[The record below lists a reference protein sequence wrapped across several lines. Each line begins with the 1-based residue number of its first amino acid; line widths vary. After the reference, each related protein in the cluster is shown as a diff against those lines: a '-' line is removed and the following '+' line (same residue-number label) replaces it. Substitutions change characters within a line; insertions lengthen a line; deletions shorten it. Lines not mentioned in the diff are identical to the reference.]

1 MKRSFWKG
9 RKVLITGHTGF
20 KGSWLSL
27 WLQKA
32 GAVLTGFALQPPTTP
47 NLFELARVAEG
58 MASVSGDIRELDDLK
73 TCVVEAEPEIVF
85 HLAAQAL
92 VQNSY
97 QQPVETYATNIM
109 GTVNLLEAVR
119 QAKSVRAVIIV
130 TSDKCYENKSW
141 HWGYRENDRL
151 GGFDPYASSKACA
164 ELVTA
169 AYRNSFFPAERYAEH
184 GVAIATVRTGNV
196 IGGGD
201 WAANRL
207 LPDIVRAIL
216 ERQRLY
222 VRHPQAIRPWQF
234 VLEPLMGYLMLAERL
249 WEEGTHF
256 DGAWN
261 FGPMPNDARPVA
273 WVVEQML
280 QRWHNPQPWTIDQ
293 NSHPHEDTYLR
304 LDTSRANTLLQ
315 WWPRLNLA
323 EALEWT
329 VEWYQA
335 FQAGVDMRPVTNNQI
350 ERYEQRR

>member
-1 MKRSFWKG
+1 MNRSFWSSK
-9 RKVLITGHTGF
+9 KVLITGHTGF

-32 GAVLTGFALQPPTTP
+32 GAELTGFALPPPTTP

-58 MASVSGDIRELDDLK
+58 MVSNSGDIRKLDSLI
-73 TCVVEAEPEIVF
+73 TCLASTKPEIVI

-92 VQNSY
+92 VQSSY
-97 QQPVETYATNIM
+97 QQPVATYATNIM

-119 QAKSVRAVIIV
+119 QVNSVRVVIIV

-141 HWGYRENDRL
+141 QWGYRENDQL

-169 AYRNSFFPAERYAEH
+169 AYRQSFFPAAKYSEH
-184 GVAIATVRTGNV
+184 GVAIATVRAGNV

-207 LPDIVRAIL
+207 VPDIVRAIL
-216 ERQRLY
+216 NGHQLRI
-222 VRHPQAIRPWQF
+222 RHPQAIRPWQF
-234 VLEPLMGYLMLAERL
+234 VLEPLLGYLLLAERL
-249 WEEGTHF
+249 SADGTRF

-261 FGPMPNDARPVA
+261 FGPMPNDARSVA
-273 WVVEQML
+273 WLVEQML
-280 QRWHNPQPWTIDQ
+280 RLWDNHSPWTPD
-293 NSHPHEDTYLR
+293 NGNHPHEDNYLR
-304 LDTSRANTLLQ
+304 LDASRANTLLQ
-315 WWPRLNLA
+315 WWPRLTLA

-335 FQAGVDMRPVTNNQI
+335 FQKGNDMRQLTENQI

>member
-1 MKRSFWKG
+1 MNRSFWSSK
-9 RKVLITGHTGF
+9 KILITGHTGF

-32 GAVLTGFALQPPTTP
+32 GAELTGFALPPPTTP
-47 NLFELARVAEG
+47 SLFELAQVAEG
-58 MASVSGDIRELDDLK
+58 MVSNSGDIRELDSLIACLASAK
-73 TCVVEAEPEIVF
+73 PEIVI

-92 VQNSY
+92 VQSSY
-97 QQPVETYATNIM
+97 QHPVATYATNIM

-119 QAKSVRAVIIV
+119 QVNSVRVVIIV

-141 HWGYRENDRL
+141 QWGYRENDRL

-169 AYRNSFFPAERYAEH
+169 AYRQSFFPAAKYSEH
-184 GVAIATVRTGNV
+184 GVAMATVRAGNV

-207 LPDIVRAIL
+207 VPDIVRAIL
-216 ERQRLY
+216 NGQQLRI
-222 VRHPQAIRPWQF
+222 RHPQAIRPWQF
-234 VLEPLMGYLMLAERL
+234 VLEPLRGYLLLAERL
-249 WEEGTHF
+249 WADGTRF

-261 FGPMPNDARPVA
+261 FGPLPNDARSVA

-280 QRWHNPQPWTIDQ
+280 RLWDNPPPWTPD
-293 NSHPHEDTYLR
+293 NGNHPHEDNYLR
-304 LDTSRANTLLQ
+304 LDASRANTLLQ
-315 WWPRLNLA
+315 WWPRLTLA

-335 FQAGVDMRPVTNNQI
+335 FQKGNDLRQLTENQI
-350 ERYEQRR
+350 ERYEQRQ